1 MSLRALRREIFSR
14 RWNLRGIFSK
24 FNFKRLHSSS
34 PPRRKQGVVEI
45 DLPEASAT
53 LPSTLCA
60 EEGGNHEKPVGY
72 FPGAS
77 LSPEC
82 EGLVEGPCGQVGGGS
97 KLSMM
102 PQVNGMRAGR
112 HGVRHVGITVS
123 FSFEC
128 PAMCREICLGWYTV
142 VARFFSAFNCSRI
155 PASSTLIKSWRRR
168 FSEIASREC
177 S

>member
-1 MSLRALRREIFSR
+1 M
-14 RWNLRGIFSK
+14 

-34 PPRRKQGVVEI
+34 PPRRKQGVVVEI
-45 DLPEASAT
+45 DLPEVSAT
-53 LPSTLCA
+53 LPSTPCA

-77 LSPEC
+77 LPREC

-155 PASSTLIKSWRRR
+155 PASSTLVKSWRRR
-168 FSEIASREC
+168 FSEIAPREC
-177 S
+177 G